1 MQDTHDILLTNDEDQ
16 EPVLRFDGV
25 GGIVMSN
32 VGRDRKTL
40 LLIVVLYLYRVKVT
54 RIEISGLEI
63 IGPNDDITY
72 GEAMENR
79 LIKSNKFV
87 GRGIVAWSGNNI
99 RIHNNKVHHCPHSG
113 IRVDKGDYIS
123 IEHNEVYSNTWW
135 GSSAESAVVIAE
147 ATDIDHY
154 SWTKIFLLS
163 NRVYDNRNFI
173 PFYNENAVDG
183 DHDVPDYGTEEQTYI
198 IDGSGVYVTRNSD
211 TYKHGRMRLNHNKAY
226 NNGINGLVVHK
237 TDRAEVVGNVL
248 WDNGQVPKSAP
259 ESRQPYAGLTV
270 NTADTVEVRENY
282 VKTELHQDYAY
293 MAFSSSHVTG
303 DTNWVG

>member
-1 MQDTHDILLTNDEDQ
+1 M
-16 EPVLRFDGV
+16 
-25 GGIVMSN
+25 
-32 VGRDRKTL
+32 
-40 LLIVVLYLYRVKVT
+40 KVT

-63 IGPNDDITY
+63 IGPNDGITY
-72 GEAMENR
+72 GEAMKNR
-79 LIKSNKFV
+79 LIKSNKFI

-113 IRVDKGDYIS
+113 IRVDKGDYIA
-123 IEHNEVYSNTWW
+123 IEHNHVYSNTWW

-173 PFYNENAVDG
+173 PFYNENNVDG
-183 DHDVPDYGTEEQTYI
+183 DHDRPDYGTEEQTYI

-293 MAFSSSHVTG
+293 MAFSSSHITG
-303 DTNWVG
+303 DTNWVGQYSLISEKFDGRRREILT